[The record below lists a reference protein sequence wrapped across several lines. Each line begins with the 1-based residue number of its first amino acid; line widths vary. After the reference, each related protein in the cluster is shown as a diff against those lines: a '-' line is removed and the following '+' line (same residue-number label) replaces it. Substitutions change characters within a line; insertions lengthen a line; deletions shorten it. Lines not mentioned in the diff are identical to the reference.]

1 MELLFRELN
10 VGDFAVRPSQKNEK
24 EIGAVVSILEEGEL
38 SVGDLLAVAQ
48 YDLSSMQA
56 PGWVRKEAE
65 RLARLLRRRGL
76 KRSAKAVFRWTSSS
90 WLFSLAIYRHLAERG
105 LPGYFAVEP
114 YVGLTEAGDPFD
126 YALVKEDR
134 AVPVE
139 VKRLASWAN
148 LEQYIGD
155 FREKAQRITTAV
167 LHLHLTEKLCRLTPP
182 KGLRALLELA
192 NTGPETRVILTYH
205 CGDAWSLED
214 VARLAEGL

>member
-1 MELLFRELN
+1 M
-10 VGDFAVRPSQKNEK
+10 GGFALRPTYKNEDR
-24 EIGAVVSILEEGEL
+24 IRAVVAILERGEFRL
-38 SVGDLLAVAQ
+38 EDLLAVAQ
-48 YDLSSMQA
+48 YDLASMRA
-56 PGWVRKEAE
+56 PGWIKEKAE

-76 KRSAKAVFRWTSSS
+76 KTSAKTVFRWTSSS
-90 WLFSLAIYRHLAERG
+90 WLFSLAIYRHLTERG

-114 YVGLTEAGDPFD
+114 YVGLSEAVYPFD

-167 LHLHLTEKLCRLTPP
+167 LHLHLTEELCHLTPP
-182 KGLRALLELA
+182 EGLRALLALA

-205 CGDAWSLED
+205 CGDTWSLED
-214 VARLAEGL
+214 VSRLAEGL